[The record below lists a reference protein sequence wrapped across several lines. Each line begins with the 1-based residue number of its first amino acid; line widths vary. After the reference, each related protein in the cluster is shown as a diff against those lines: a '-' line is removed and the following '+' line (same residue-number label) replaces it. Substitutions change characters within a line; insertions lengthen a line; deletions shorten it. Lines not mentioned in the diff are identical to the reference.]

1 MTPFQLT
8 ALAILLLGILA
19 VVIGWAWIMVWS
31 RGRDVELTFRQIKEG
46 WEQGKF
52 RALVP
57 ILLAI
62 VGLFVTMF
70 AIALVMFAFDV
81 PFLVTLLWFGAC
93 IYAVLQTARA
103 FIRA

>member
-1 MTPFQLT
+1 MTSFQLA

-19 VVIGWAWIMVWS
+19 VLIGWAWIMVWS
-31 RGRDVELTFRQIKEG
+31 RGREVELTFRQIKEG

-52 RALVP
+52 RALTP
-57 ILLAI
+57 ALLGI

-81 PFLVTLLWFGAC
+81 PFLVTLLWFAAC
-93 IYAVLQTARA
+93 IYAAFQTARA
-103 FIRA
+103 FLRA